1 MGQIKEILQKYNSE
15 FRVISLILHGLH
27 IVLLSYILVR
37 VYKNYYKTEATE
49 IQVIEHRKEFIAAT
63 RLKLKLELATVE
75 NLQKKK

>member
-15 FRVISLILHGLH
+15 FRVISLILHGLQ

-49 IQVIEHRKEFIAAT
+49 IQIIKHRTEFIEAT
-63 RLKLKLELATVE
+63 KLKLKLQLENVE

>member
-15 FRVISLILHGLH
+15 FRVISLILHGLQ

-49 IQVIEHRKEFIAAT
+49 IHIIKHRKEFIEAT
-63 RLKLKLELATVE
+63 KLKLKLQLENVE
-75 NLQKKK
+75 DLQKKK

>member
-15 FRVISLILHGLH
+15 FRVISLILHGLQ

-49 IQVIEHRKEFIAAT
+49 IQVIKHRKEFIEAT
-63 RLKLKLELATVE
+63 KLKLKLQLGTVE

>member
-15 FRVISLILHGLH
+15 FRVVSLILHGLQ

-49 IQVIEHRKEFIAAT
+49 IQVIKHRKEFIEAT
-63 RLKLKLELATVE
+63 KLKLKLQLETVE

>member
-15 FRVISLILHGLH
+15 FRVISLILHGLQ

-49 IQVIEHRKEFIAAT
+49 IQIIKHRKEFIEAT
-63 RLKLKLELATVE
+63 KLKLKLQLENVE

>member
-15 FRVISLILHGLH
+15 FRVISLILHGLQ

-49 IQVIEHRKEFIAAT
+49 IQVIKHRKEFIEAT
-63 RLKLKLELATVE
+63 KLKLKVQLENVE

>member
-15 FRVISLILHGLH
+15 FRVISLILHGLQ

-37 VYKNYYKTEATE
+37 VYMNYYKTEATE
-49 IQVIEHRKEFIAAT
+49 IQIIKHRKEFIEAT
-63 RLKLKLELATVE
+63 KLKLKLQLENVE